1 MNKLIKEI
9 SIILFVTVLLGCE
22 KDYDFGPLTDKRPD
36 IPVTVSNASD
46 YRPAPTVRASKAD
59 GKIQII
65 LQIPANSGKTIKEI
79 TKVAAATTFTAIQ
92 GSTGLYT
99 TTPIA
104 GNGTMVTFNTTFTE
118 YTAKTAQVIPASN
131 AELTRRFY
139 FYLTLNDGSVIV
151 PADVR
156 VLVVD

>member
-1 MNKLIKEI
+1 MNLHIKEI
-9 SIILFVTVLLGCE
+9 ILVLLVFVLFSCE
-22 KDYDFGPLTDKRPD
+22 KNYDFGPLTDKRPD
-36 IPVTVSNASD
+36 IPVTVSNASEF
-46 YRPAPTVRASKAD
+46 RPGPTVRASKAD

-65 LQIPANSGKTIKEI
+65 LQIPAAGNRTIKEI

-104 GNGTMVTFNTTFTE
+104 GSGTMVTFNTTFTE
-118 YTAKTAQVIPASN
+118 FTTKTGQAIPASN

-139 FYLTLNDGSVIV
+139 FYVTLDDGSVII
-151 PADVR
+151 PNDVR

>member
-1 MNKLIKEI
+1 MNLPLKEI
-9 SIILFVTVLLGCE
+9 TLILLVFISISCK

-36 IPVTVSNASD
+36 VPVTVSNASD
-46 YRPAPTVRASKAD
+46 FRPGPTVRASKAD
-59 GKIQII
+59 GKIQIV
-65 LQIPANSGKTIKEI
+65 LQIPAASNRTIKEI

-99 TTPIA
+99 TSPIA
-104 GNGTMVTFNTTFTE
+104 GSGTMVTFNTTLTE
-118 YTAKTAQVIPASN
+118 YTTKTGQTIPASN

-139 FYLTLNDGSVIV
+139 FYLTLDDGSVIV
-151 PADVR
+151 PNDVR